1 MFILKHLKMLQH
13 VLIMIQI
20 IFRDLICSL
29 LKSVILKFVKNV
41 KSQCGDAA
49 A

>member
-1 MFILKHLKMLQH
+1 MRQH
-13 VLIMIQI
+13 NIWCVFCFDLIQI
-20 IFRDLICSL
+20 IFRVLVYFL
-29 LKSVILKFVKNV
+29 LKSLILKFVKNV

>member
-1 MFILKHLKMLQH
+1 MKTLKNAPTCFDL
-13 VLIMIQI
+13 IQI
-20 IFRDLICSL
+20 IFRELICSL
-29 LKSVILKFVKNV
+29 LTLLILKFVENV